1 MSRVIPSIITPD
13 IWYNLQQCKT
23 IPPQIQLQRP
33 VKAPTIAEGGSFVF
47 AQPNVP
53 IKEWIGPSFSGMRLD
68 SASTNLFPNSN
79 PIPALSYHYGI
90 EQGAQTDTTP
100 FGTAVKS
107 YREDINTGGGWND
120 HVLDFNGTNSDS
132 VSSIKTY
139 SFFIKSLVAN
149 ADRGISLRAATD
161 TGNYAC
167 YVYFNSDNTIN
178 RLQPS
183 FGVTN
188 PTAKAMGN
196 GWYRVWF
203 TIETNHKLNGIRIQ
217 IYSTLTGVEW
227 TAIDANMRFFL
238 ADFQFD
244 RRNVRGNP
252 VVTSAGSATAAG
264 DNAFIDILPSK
275 KHTLFI
281 ESYSDLN
288 DALGASG
295 SLLSSADSARHLSMM
310 IFGGNVLAKR
320 GAFVRSNTLG
330 DLGTPFITA
339 KGIVYR
345 QAMSYDQDT
354 GDIVLCHNGSINP
367 ITQKSAGLVFD
378 RLGIGC
384 SGGIGNQ
391 LDGYVRRIGYWN
403 KVLVPEQLI
412 ELTR

>member
-33 VKAPTIAEGGSFVF
+33 VKAPTTAEGGSFVF

-79 PIPALSYHYGI
+79 PTPVFANHYGI
-90 EQGAQTDTTP
+90 EQGTQDDITP

-107 YREDINTGGGWND
+107 YREDTNVGIYND
-120 HVLDFNGTNSDS
+120 HVLDFNGTNTDT
-132 VSSIKTY
+132 VSSTKTY

-149 ADRGISLRAATD
+149 TDRGISLRVVAD

-167 YVYFNSDNTIN
+167 NVYFNTDNTIN
-178 RLQPS
+178 RLQS
-183 FGVTN
+183 SVGTIN

-196 GWYRVWF
+196 GWYRIWF
-203 TIETNHKLNGIRIQ
+203 TIEASHKLNGIRIQ
-217 IYSTLTGVEW
+217 IYSALYGGQW
-227 TAIDANMRFFL
+227 TAIDTNMRFFL

-252 VVTSAGSATAAG
+252 VITSTGTATAAA
-264 DNAFIDILPSK
+264 DNAFIDIPPSK

-295 SLLSSADSARHLSMM
+295 SLLSSTDSARHLSMM
-310 IFGGNVLAKR
+310 IFGGNALAKR

-330 DLGTPFITA
+330 DLGAPFITA